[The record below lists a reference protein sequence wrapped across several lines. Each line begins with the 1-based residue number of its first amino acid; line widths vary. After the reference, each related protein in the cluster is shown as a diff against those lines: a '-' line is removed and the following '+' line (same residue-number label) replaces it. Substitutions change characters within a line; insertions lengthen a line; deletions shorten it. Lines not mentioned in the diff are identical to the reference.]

1 MSSILVSG
9 LFNMET
15 TVKIRGFPISYY
27 PIDYDFFGVAS
38 SLSGVGFN
46 LTKALT
52 VLGDNAVP
60 VSLTGQDAAGE
71 LFMKEL
77 RAMGLRTDLVLPKLR
92 ETPASAVLYD
102 ETGRRQIYCDLKD
115 IQETPYEFERSILDG
130 TDAVAAC
137 NINFSRPLLEL
148 ARASGKLI
156 ATDVHVLSNID
167 DEYNRSFME
176 HADIL
181 FLSDEGIPS
190 GKRDF
195 VKTLGARYHNRV
207 IVLGRGPGAL
217 FCIFPR
223 RMFFWRCRPSKS
235 GELKIRQE
243 PEMLCFPGICT
254 FI

>member
-27 PIDYDFFGVAS
+27 PIDYDFFGVVS

-148 ARASGKLI
+148 TRASGKLI

-167 DEYNRSFME
+167 DEYNRSFIPNSRGYLLTTSTSPST
-176 HADIL
+176 IL
-181 FLSDEGIPS
+181 F
-190 GKRDF
+190 
-195 VKTLGARYHNRV
+195 TRV
-207 IVLGRGPGAL
+207 TH
-217 FCIFPR
+217 
-223 RMFFWRCRPSKS
+223 
-235 GELKIRQE
+235 RQD
-243 PEMLCFPGICT
+243 
-254 FI
+254 